1 MQSDGVISKRK
12 HAPNHMPFPTPCRQ
26 QDYASVQAA
35 GGMPAYRQRRASK
48 QAPVHYKVVAGGKL
62 VWAGTG
68 IHGGA
73 FGEGS

>member
-1 MQSDGVISKRK
+1 M
-12 HAPNHMPFPTPCRQ
+12 
-26 QDYASVQAA
+26 QAA
-35 GGMPAYRQRRASK
+35 GGMPAYRQRRTSK